1 MELHKLWPK
10 ELQTHYWRLDENYHN
25 LILAKVKENTK
36 GKNILMNFISAIDE
50 LIDSKGMCM
59 SNSEFLF
66 LAAAVKVI
74 QGKSEAIQDI
84 CRMDEFHPGLHNA
97 KAFNLISRKK
107 FTEVPSLIKKA
118 KKFAKDVDP
127 YNYLYALSNEILML
141 YYTGVFGIIKDRLIS
156 LNKEY
161 KKIIGKLPE
170 GDKNRLAALEACI
183 LGKSVVISL
192 KRREGRIEEGASIG
206 QELIAKARVTENRYL
221 LNRLLNNTAL
231 CLVESGNLRAGL
243 KYLEEAFAF
252 SENLGNEIQLSIG
265 GNNIGFIYRNMG
277 NIEQAMKYFYIALE
291 HSKQAGIA
299 PYIIATETNIA
310 HLHLDFGNP
319 KLALADSDIAMESLE
334 NSNVPVPPSI
344 VIALDLCRADI
355 FEYLEDFDKVRETL
369 EHALELVKSADL
381 NKETPKI
388 KLRFARIS
396 AKQQN
401 LGEANQKLTEA
412 LTFAIANNSY
422 EIIVNAKLQLAE
434 IDLLRYRMTNQNI
447 LLLAAYEKIL
457 DSEQLCLEQD
467 YKLILIDVYILKG
480 LLLSIN
486 NKKKEGI
493 KALEKAIE
501 LAQDLNILEKEQE
514 ARNQLSEIEKEKKS
528 LLVRIFTRINKS
540 IRSTIAFE
548 SVTGPKKIESDI
560 RALFLITR
568 ESGLPF
574 YQKDFSE
581 SKQIDSGLLS
591 GLLSAIRTMSQTIL
605 NAKEGGLKLI
615 DHGNVAIM
623 LETRERLFFALV
635 VSKETYLI
643 REKLRDFA
651 DSLSDEAI
659 IKIIDQG
666 VINITDKQKILIED
680 LITNTFT
687 K

>member
-10 ELQTHYWRLDENYHN
+10 ELQTHYWRLDTNYHKF
-25 LILAKVKENTK
+25 ILAKIQENPK
-36 GKNILMNFISAIDE
+36 GNNILMNFISAVDE
-50 LIDSKGMCM
+50 LIDSKGSYM

-84 CRMDEFHPGLHNA
+84 CNMDEFHPGLHNA
-97 KAFNLISRKK
+97 KAFSLISQKK
-107 FTEVPSLIKKA
+107 FTGVPTLIKKA
-118 KKFAKDVDP
+118 KEFAKDVDP

-141 YYTGVFGIIKDRLIS
+141 YYTGIFGIIEDKIKVLTT
-156 LNKEY
+156 EY
-161 KKIIGKLPE
+161 NKIINKLPE
-170 GDKNRLAALEACI
+170 ENKSRLAVLEAYI
-183 LGKSVVISL
+183 LGKSVEISL
-192 KRREGRIEEGASIG
+192 KRREGKIEAGATIG
-206 QELIAKARVTENRYL
+206 QELIAKTRITENRYL

-252 SENLGNEIQLSIG
+252 SENLGNAIQLSIG

-277 NIEQAMKYFYIALE
+277 NIEQSMKYFYIALE
-291 HSKQAGIA
+291 HSKRANIA

-319 KLALADSDIAMESLE
+319 KLALADSDIALESLE
-334 NSNVPVPPSI
+334 NSDVSVPPQI
-344 VIALDLCRADI
+344 EIALDLCRADI
-355 FEYLEDFDKVRETL
+355 FEQLEDFDKVRDIL
-369 EHALELVKSADL
+369 NHALEIVQSADL
-381 NKETPKI
+381 NKEIPKI
-388 KLRFARIS
+388 NLRFARIS

-401 LGEANQKLTEA
+401 LGEANLKLSEA
-412 LTFAIANNSY
+412 LEFAIKNNSY

-457 DSEQLCLEQD
+457 DSEQLCLEQN
-467 YKLILIDVYILKG
+467 YKLVLIDVYILKG

-486 NKKKEGI
+486 NKKKEGT
-493 KALEKAIE
+493 KALEKAIA
-501 LAQDLNILEKEQE
+501 LAQELNILEKEQE
-514 ARNQLSEIEKEKKS
+514 ARNQLGEIEKEKKS
-528 LLVRIFTRINKS
+528 LLVRIFTRINQS

-548 SVTGPKKIESDI
+548 SVTGPKNIVADVQ
-560 RALFLITR
+560 ALFLITR

-574 YQKDFSE
+574 YQKEFSD

-605 NAKEGGLKLI
+605 DAKEGGLKLI
-615 DHGNVAIM
+615 DHGDIAIM
-623 LETRERLFFALV
+623 LETREKLFFALV
-635 VSKETYLI
+635 VSKETYLL
-643 REKLRDFA
+643 REKLREFA
-651 DSLSDEAI
+651 DTLSAEAI
-659 IKIIDQG
+659 IKIIDEG
-666 VINITDKQKILIED
+666 LVTITEKQKELIEK
-680 LITNTFT
+680 LISTTFN